1 MATLVAN
8 LFTDDIGINILSFL
22 DHKTE
27 IKYRII
33 LVEDK
38 LQLAKESGN
47 GDVDELV
54 DILECLYDYLNDPTA
69 WITGDMVDEAC
80 DYDNTYPS
88 ESDYPDSDYSDYS

>member
-1 MATLVAN
+1 MATLVAD

-27 IKYRII
+27 IKYRIK

-38 LQLAKESGN
+38 LNSS
-47 GDVDELV
+47 DYDEELCYK
-54 DILECLYDYLNDPTA
+54 LEWLYKYLNDPTA
-69 WITGDMVDEAC
+69 WVTGDMVDDAC

>member
-27 IKYRII
+27 IKYRIK

-38 LQLAKESGN
+38 LKSS
-47 GDVDELV
+47 DYDEELCYK
-54 DILECLYDYLNDPTA
+54 LECLYNYLNDPTV
-69 WITGDMVDEAC
+69 WVTGDMVDDAY
-80 DYDNTYPS
+80 DYY
-88 ESDYPDSDYSDYS
+88 YDSDYSDYS

>member
-27 IKYRII
+27 IKYRIK

-38 LQLAKESGN
+38 LNNSDDGE
-47 GDVDELV
+47 EL
-54 DILECLYDYLNDPTA
+54 IYKLECLYNYLNDPTV
-69 WITGDMVDEAC
+69 WITGDMVDAY
-80 DYDNTYPS
+80 DYYNTYHS